1 MGSAPRSG
9 RRLDTRTEPPEK
21 GPRAAQGQPLPQA
34 KGEGLAHRGGRLG
47 PRRVRIGHS
56 REQGLGKWPGDRGSG
71 QRSRGG
77 QLLGAPR
84 PGLRCSPG
92 TGQLRPGSDLQSA
105 ATPCL
110 PSACPLGGAGDT
122 ADPGKPALSPPDR
135 PAGGEGH
142 AHPGVPRPHR
152 RGHARARTHRPHAAG
167 PVPVP
172 PRSSPRPSACVPA
185 SQPRILSWPPKSPGC
200 HPVPKVPL
208 QADLPASETYWP
220 PSSSIPYPDTLTHDS
235 SSLLEMTWARGLP
248 SRPRPEGG

>member
-110 PSACPLGGAGDT
+110 PSACPLGGAGT
-122 ADPGKPALSPPDR
+122 RLTRGSRHSALLIAPQAGGPRPPMRTTPTPPRPRPCTHAPPPRRRASPGAASQLSPPLGLCAGL
-135 PAGGEGH
+135 PAEDTFL
-142 AHPGVPRPHR
+142 AAQKPRVP
-152 RGHARARTHRPHAAG
+152 
-167 PVPVP
+167 
-172 PRSSPRPSACVPA
+172 SSPKGA
-185 SQPRILSWPPKSPGC
+185 
-200 HPVPKVPL
+200 
-208 QADLPASETYWP
+208 P
-220 PSSSIPYPDTLTHDS
+220 PSRS
-235 SSLLEMTWARGLP
+235 
-248 SRPRPEGG
+248 PRL

>member
-110 PSACPLGGAGDT
+110 PSACPLGGAGTRLTRGSRHSALLT
-122 ADPGKPALSPPDR
+122 APQAGRAMPTQAYHAHTAEATPVHARTAPTPPGQSRCRLAALPAPRPVCRPPSRGYFLGRPKAQGAIQSQRCPSKPISPPLR
-135 PAGGEGH
+135 H
-142 AHPGVPRPHR
+142 
-152 RGHARARTHRPHAAG
+152 TG
-167 PVPVP
+167 P
-172 PRSSPRPSACVPA
+172 
-185 SQPRILSWPPKSPGC
+185 
-200 HPVPKVPL
+200 HPVVSPI
-208 QADLPASETYWP
+208 Q
-220 PSSSIPYPDTLTHDS
+220 TH
-235 SSLLEMTWARGLP
+235 
-248 SRPRPEGG
+248 